1 MPSGLPNLG
10 FQIPQVKA
18 KSTSLKITDKVDKV
32 NKFNIYITQLASTR
46 ACSMCD
52 GNELDG
58 SGL

>member
-32 NKFNIYITQLASTR
+32 NKLYIYI
-46 ACSMCD
+46 
-52 GNELDG
+52 
-58 SGL
+58 